1 MKKTNQK
8 QYAASRA
15 HTWAFCEPSED
26 LTRAAK
32 NPFRRQSAE
41 QAEGVAIHAAIHAH
55 FDDAV
60 KLSDEMK
67 AILEASD
74 DAADVVDFCVQVIHH
89 LTHAQQSLPD
99 LYFEQVADYRDHNLS
114 IAARPDLVLYD
125 RTAKKLTV
133 IDYKT
138 GYVPVEAEGNEQLK
152 IYAHAFAAKHNLT
165 PASIEGVII
174 SPRLSQI
181 EYAPIH
187 YDPNFFENL
196 HTELTKREG
205 RFIVGA
211 HCKNCAALTTCK
223 LFRETAI
230 KYYEPHLRDGLTS
243 RPEEWQKLIAIARPA
258 KKFFEEILDEAKNY
272 LEMGGALDGVGLTK
286 SAGKR
291 AWFREITPAEIADK
305 IGVPLAKLIDPPKI
319 KSPAQAEKLLKKE
332 QKAVLRSLVYQP
344 QNLSVNLTGETNFL
358 SSGDGAEKIIRVS
371 TALADVLAGKK
382 EQKKGKEK
390 ENGKRNKD
398 QNKEKRPAKR
408 RTR

>member
-1 MKKTNQK
+1 MKQK

-15 HTWAFCEPSED
+15 HVWAFCEPSED

-60 KLSDEMK
+60 KLSGDN
-67 AILEASD
+67 AATLAASD
-74 DAADVVDFCVQVIHH
+74 DAAEVVEFCVQVIHH
-89 LTHAQQSLPD
+89 LTRAQQNLPD
-99 LYFEQVADYRDHNLS
+99 LYFEQVADYRDDNLE
-114 IAARPDLVLYD
+114 IAARPDLVMVD
-125 RTAKKLTV
+125 RKAKKLTV

-152 IYAHAFAAKHNLT
+152 IYAHAFCAKHKLT

-174 SPRLSQI
+174 SPRLSTV
-181 EYAPIH
+181 EYTEIQ
-187 YDPNFFENL
+187 YDPDFFENL
-196 HTELTKREG
+196 RAELQKREG

-223 LFRETAI
+223 LFRETAVR
-230 KYYEPHLRDGLTS
+230 YYEPHLRDGLTS

-286 SAGKR
+286 SAGRR

-305 IGVPLAKLIDPPKI
+305 IGVPVDKLIDPPKI

-344 QNLSVNLTGETNFL
+344 QNLSVNLVDETNFL
-358 SSGDGAEKIIRVS
+358 SAGDGAEKIIRVS
-371 TALADVLAGKK
+371 EALSRVLPGKNDKKKGEEKDNGKNKTTGKK
-382 EQKKGKEK
+382 PGKTTGKK
-390 ENGKRNKD
+390 
-398 QNKEKRPAKR
+398 
-408 RTR
+408 

>member
-1 MKKTNQK
+1 MKQK

-55 FDDAV
+55 FDDVV
-60 KLSDEMK
+60 KLSDDNRTT
-67 AILEASD
+67 LEASD
-74 DAADVVDFCVQVIHH
+74 DAAEVVEFCVQVIHH
-89 LTHAQQSLPD
+89 LTHAQQNLPD
-99 LYFEQVADYRDHNLS
+99 LYFEQVADYRDDNLE
-114 IAARPDLVLYD
+114 IAARPDLVMFD
-125 RTAKKLTV
+125 RKAKKLTV

-138 GYVPVEAEGNEQLK
+138 GFVPVEAEGNEQLK
-152 IYAHAFAAKHNLT
+152 IYAHAFAAKHNLA
-165 PASIEGVII
+165 PASVEGVII
-174 SPRLSQI
+174 QPRLSQI

-196 HTELTKREG
+196 HTELKKREG

-272 LEMGGALDGVGLTK
+272 LEMGGALSGVGLTK

-305 IGVPLAKLIDPPKI
+305 IGVPVDKLIDPPKI

-371 TALADVLAGKK
+371 TALADVLKRK
-382 EQKKGKEK
+382 NDKKKGKEK

>member
-1 MKKTNQK
+1 MKKTIQK
-8 QYAASRA
+8 QYAASRT
-15 HTWAFCEPSED
+15 HVWAFCEPSET
-26 LTRAAK
+26 LQRAAK

-60 KLSDEMK
+60 KLSDDN
-67 AILEASD
+67 AATLAASD
-74 DAADVVDFCVQVIHH
+74 DAQEVVDFCVQVIHH
-89 LTHAQQSLPD
+89 LTHAQQNLPD
-99 LYFEQVADYRDHNLS
+99 LYFEQVADYRDARLS
-114 IAARPDLVLYD
+114 IAARPDLVIYD
-125 RTAKKLTV
+125 AKANKLTV

-152 IYAHAFAAKHNLT
+152 IYAHAFCAKHKLT

-174 SPRLSQI
+174 SPRLSTV
-181 EYAPIH
+181 EYTEIQ
-187 YDPNFFENL
+187 YDPDFFENL
-196 HTELTKREG
+196 RAELQKREG

-223 LFRETAI
+223 LFRETAV

-286 SAGKR
+286 SAGRR
-291 AWFREITPAEIADK
+291 AWFREITPEEIAEK
-305 IGVPLAKLIDPPKI
+305 IGVPPAKLIDPPKI

-332 QKAVLRSLVYQP
+332 QKAALRALVYQP

-358 SSGDGAEKIIRVS
+358 SAGDGAEKIIRVS
-371 TALADVLAGKK
+371 EALSRVLPGKNDK
-382 EQKKGKEK
+382 KKGKEK
-390 ENGKRNKD
+390 DNGKNKTTG
-398 QNKEKRPAKR
+398 KKPGK
-408 RTR
+408 TTGKK

>member
-15 HTWAFCEPSED
+15 HVWAFCEPSED

-60 KLSDEMK
+60 KLSDDNRTT
-67 AILEASD
+67 LEASD

-89 LTHAQQSLPD
+89 LAHAQQILPD
-99 LYFEQVADYRDHNLS
+99 LYFEQVADYRDDNLE
-114 IAARPDLVLYD
+114 IAARPDLIMFD
-125 RTAKKLTV
+125 RKANKLTV

-138 GYVPVEAEGNEQLK
+138 GFVPVEAEGNEQLK
-152 IYAHAFAAKHNLT
+152 IYAHAFAAKHNLA
-165 PASIEGVII
+165 PASVEGVII
-174 SPRLSQI
+174 QPRLSQI

-196 HTELTKREG
+196 HTELKKREG

-291 AWFREITPAEIADK
+291 AWFREITPEEIAEK

-332 QKAVLRSLVYQP
+332 QKDALRALVYQP

-358 SSGDGAEKIIRVS
+358 SASDGAEKIIRVS
-371 TALADVLAGKK
+371 TALADVPNGKNDK
-382 EQKKGKEK
+382 KKGKVK
-390 ENGKRNKD
+390 EHAKRNK
-398 QNKEKRPAKR
+398 RGAK
-408 RTR
+408 

>member
-15 HTWAFCEPSED
+15 HVWAFCEPSED

-60 KLSDEMK
+60 KLSDDNRTT
-67 AILEASD
+67 LEASD

-89 LTHAQQSLPD
+89 LTHAQKGLPD
-99 LYFEQVADYRDHNLS
+99 LYFEQVADYRDDNLE
-114 IAARPDLVLYD
+114 IAARPDLVMFD
-125 RTAKKLTV
+125 RKAKKLTV

-138 GYVPVEAEGNEQLK
+138 GFVPVEAEGNEQLK
-152 IYAHAFAAKHNLT
+152 IYAHAFAAKHNLA

-174 SPRLSQI
+174 SPRLTTV
-181 EYAPIH
+181 EYTEIV
-187 YDPNFFENL
+187 YDPDFFANL
-196 HTELTKREG
+196 YTELKKREG

-305 IGVPLAKLIDPPKI
+305 IGVPVDKLIDPPKI

-371 TALADVLAGKK
+371 TALADVLKRK
-382 EQKKGKEK
+382 NDKKKGKVK
-390 ENGKRNKD
+390 ENGKRNT
-398 QNKEKRPAKR
+398 NKNKKK
-408 RTR
+408 

>member
-1 MKKTNQK
+1 MKQK
-8 QYAASRA
+8 NYAASRA
-15 HTWAFCEPSED
+15 HVWAFCEPSED

-41 QAEGVAIHAAIHAH
+41 QAEGVAIHAAIHAA

-60 KLSDEMK
+60 KLSDDNRTT
-67 AILEASD
+67 LEASD
-74 DAADVVDFCVQVIHH
+74 DAADVVDFCVKVIHH
-89 LTHAQQSLPD
+89 LTHAQQNLPD
-99 LYFEQVADYRDHNLS
+99 LYFEQVADYRNDNLE

-133 IDYKT
+133 VDYKT
-138 GYVPVEAEGNEQLK
+138 GFVPVEAEGNEQLK

-174 SPRLSQI
+174 QPRLLQI

-187 YDPNFFENL
+187 YDPDFFENL
-196 HTELTKREG
+196 HTELKKREG

-223 LFRETAI
+223 LFRETAV

-272 LEMGGALDGVGLTK
+272 LEMGGALKGVGLTK

-291 AWFREITPAEIADK
+291 AWFREITPDEIAEK
-305 IGVPLAKLIDPPKI
+305 IGVPVDKLIDPPKI

-344 QNLSVNLTGETNFL
+344 QNLSVNLVDETNFL
-358 SSGDGAEKIIRVS
+358 SAGDGAEKIIRVS
-371 TALADVLAGKK
+371 EALSHVLPGKNDK
-382 EQKKGKEK
+382 KKGKEK
-390 ENGKRNKD
+390 DNGKNKTVG
-398 QNKEKRPAKR
+398 KKPGKTAGKK
-408 RTR
+408 

>member
-1 MKKTNQK
+1 MKQK

-15 HTWAFCEPSED
+15 HVWAFCEPSED

-41 QAEGVAIHAAIHAH
+41 QAEGVAIHAAIHAA
-55 FDDAV
+55 FDERQTV
-60 KLSDEMK
+60 SDEMK

-74 DAADVVDFCVQVIHH
+74 DAAEVVDFCVQVVSHII
-89 LTHAQQSLPD
+89 QSQTDAPG
-99 LYFEQVADYRDHNLS
+99 LYFETVCDYEDKNLKL
-114 IAARPDLVLYD
+114 AARPDLVMYD
-125 RTAKKLTV
+125 AKANKLTV

-138 GYVPVEAEGNEQLK
+138 GYVPVEAEGNEQLR
-152 IYAHAFAAKHNLT
+152 IYAHAFCAKHNLQ
-165 PASIEGVII
+165 PGRIEGVII
-174 SPRLSQI
+174 QPRLSQI

-187 YDPNFFENL
+187 YDPGFFENL
-196 HTELTKREG
+196 HAELKKREG

-272 LEMGGALDGVGLTK
+272 LEMGGALSGVGLTK

-305 IGVPLAKLIDPPKI
+305 IGVPVDKLIDPPKI

-358 SSGDGAEKIIRVS
+358 SAGDGAEKIIRVS
-371 TALADVLAGKK
+371 EALSHVLPGKNDK
-382 EQKKGKEK
+382 KKGKVK
-390 ENGKRNKD
+390 ENGKNKTTG
-398 QNKEKRPAKR
+398 KKPGK
-408 RTR
+408 TTGKK